1 MDVYNPKETKGEEK
15 EIFQKEEKEKS
26 IKEEGK
32 IKGCELIPIDSIVP
46 ATKSL
51 CKIITNYK
59 IASGFLIKLFKGEE
73 DFYCLISNEHI
84 ITKNMIKN
92 KEKITFLYD
101 SESKRKEIYL
111 NNEERYIKDF
121 RDINIDATVVE
132 ILKEDK
138 IDKEYY
144 LLPYIDYIYDKNK
157 LKEKE
162 ITIIQYPNGKLCYS
176 NGKIKDINNNEIIHL
191 ASTEEGSSGSPI
203 FIKDSI
209 KVIGIHKG
217 GKKDKNENYGDFI
230 GPIYNFFINF
240 SKNKIE
246 LENGEYYIGEL
257 FNNLKHGKGIIYYKN
272 GNIKYEGD
280 FINDKA
286 RNNIL

>member
-1 MDVYNPKETKGEEK
+1 MDVYNPEETKGEEK

-51 CKIITNYK
+51 CKIITNYR

-73 DFYCLISNEHI
+73 NFYCLISNEHI

-101 SESKRKEIYL
+101 SERKRKEIYL

-176 NGKIKDINNNEIIHL
+176 NI
-191 ASTEEGSSGSPI
+191 
-203 FIKDSI
+203 
-209 KVIGIHKG
+209 
-217 GKKDKNENYGDFI
+217 
-230 GPIYNFFINF
+230 
-240 SKNKIE
+240 
-246 LENGEYYIGEL
+246 
-257 FNNLKHGKGIIYYKN
+257 
-272 GNIKYEGD
+272 
-280 FINDKA
+280 
-286 RNNIL
+286 

>member
-1 MDVYNPKETKGEEK
+1 MGVGNSKKPKEEENEKFLGEK
-15 EIFQKEEKEKS
+15 FIEEED
-26 IKEEGK
+26 K
-32 IKGCELIPIDSIVP
+32 IKGCELMPIDSIVP

-51 CKIITNYK
+51 CKIITSYK

-217 GKKDKNENYGDFI
+217 GKKDKTENYGDFI
-230 GPIYNFFINF
+230 GPIYNFFINLLKF
-240 SKNKIE
+240 KIE

-280 FINDKA
+280 FINDK
-286 RNNIL
+286 REGNGK